1 MAAAIGGVKPF
12 LSARS
17 TSAPAPSRR
26 CAVFQSCCDV
36 AISNGVRPW
45 VSCPF
50 GSTWSIRHNS
60 MSESRWIVTARTSS
74 LGEMEMRAGGSGPSA
89 VAQNN
94 IKSTTPIRKTNRLL
108 NTRICR
114 VGPDIIQAVSST
126 VIGAGLNCEP
136 TFEQAG
142 IGRIQ
147 LNVACSVLSNFQPM
161 RLSILTLCVALSTS
175 FAAQPEAV
183 PTSTVPA
190 AVAEAGKDVVHQLNN
205 AFAKVFETVA
215 PSVVIIEVSKKNDIA
230 ESSPLDDLF
239 FQGAP
244 DDNNQRRNPGGPRPI
259 QSEGSGFIVRP
270 DGYIFTNFHVVE
282 GADKIDVK
290 LRDGRNFS
298 GRVVGTDEK
307 TDIAVVKIDAK
318 DLPVVQLGDS
328 DAVRVGQFAFA
339 IGAPFKLDYTFTYG
353 VVSGK
358 GRSKLLQ
365 TGAYSISDY
374 LQTDASINPGNSGG
388 PLCDI
393 DGKVIGMNTLI
404 NGLNRGL
411 GFAIPSNLANEI
423 GQQLVAG
430 KKIARPWLG
439 IRIESVGD
447 NPNTRDLLKGIDKG
461 VVVRTIEADAPAN
474 KSDLRPFDV
483 ITKVDGTP
491 VTTDTQLQREILKKK
506 IGQAV
511 KLTVWRKGQTIE
523 IPVTTG
529 ELPNEIARASNE
541 IVPREQGRPEDAGK
555 LGLQVQDITKE
566 MAERLR
572 LGDAHGV
579 IVTDVA
585 DNSIAAAQGIERED
599 VITEVDG
606 KPVKDV
612 RSFREALTKADPKRG
627 VLFYL
632 DRQGSKT
639 FAVLKANGQ

>member
-1 MAAAIGGVKPF
+1 
-12 LSARS
+12 
-17 TSAPAPSRR
+17 
-26 CAVFQSCCDV
+26 
-36 AISNGVRPW
+36 
-45 VSCPF
+45 
-50 GSTWSIRHNS
+50 
-60 MSESRWIVTARTSS
+60 
-74 LGEMEMRAGGSGPSA
+74 MEMRAGGSGPSA

-114 VGPDIIQAVSST
+114 VGPDIIRAVSST

-147 LNVACSVLSNFQPM
+147 LNVACSLLSKFQPM

-183 PTSTVPA
+183 PTQTVPA
-190 AVAEAGKDVVHQLNN
+190 AAAEAGKDVVHQLNN

-239 FQGAP
+239 FQGSP
-244 DDNNQRRNPGGPRPI
+244 DENNPRRNPGGPRPI

-282 GADKIDVK
+282 GADKIEVK
-290 LRDGRNFS
+290 LKDGRNFP

-307 TDIAVVKIDAK
+307 TDIAVIKIDAK

-328 DAVRVGQFAFA
+328 DGVRVGQFAFA

-358 GRSKLLQ
+358 GRSKLFQ

-404 NGLNRGL
+404 NGMNRGL
-411 GFAIPSNLANEI
+411 GFAIPVNMAKEI
-423 GQQLVAG
+423 GTELIAG
-430 KKIARPWLG
+430 HKIMRPWLG
-439 IRIESVGD
+439 IRIETLGD
-447 NPNTRDLLKGIDKG
+447 DPTIRDLFKGADKG
-461 VVVRTIEADAPAN
+461 VVVRTIEAD
-474 KSDLRPFDV
+474 S
-483 ITKVDGTP
+483 
-491 VTTDTQLQREILKKK
+491 QLQHEILKKK
-506 IGQAV
+506 IGQSV
-511 KLTVWRKGQTIE
+511 QLSVWRKGQTIKVP
-523 IPVTTG
+523 IKTG
-529 ELPNEIARASNE
+529 ELPNEIAQASNALPIQPSQPKQE
-541 IVPREQGRPEDAGK
+541 SVGK
-555 LGLQVQDITKE
+555 FGLQVQDLTKE
-566 MAERLR
+566 VAERLH
-572 LGDAHGV
+572 LPVQQGV
-579 IVTDVA
+579 LVTDVE
-585 DNSIAAAQGIERED
+585 DNSIAAAQDIQRED

-606 KPVKDV
+606 KPVINVK
-612 RSFREALTKADPKRG
+612 SFREALSKADPKRG
-627 VLFYL
+627 VLLYL
-632 DRQGSKT
+632 DRKGSKT
-639 FAVLKANGQ
+639 FAVLKAGD